1 MIYFCLMQRMSKIE
15 ERMGEKAVRR
25 GLKKTS
31 TSLRRE
37 NWENVNTVWRV
48 ETSYMVWSPADRK
61 LTCIKYG
68 KLVSGLLSCRLWLM
82 ADLQGVTSTLSS
94 STSFYN
100 FNALKLLI
108 VPVTPAVWIWQK
120 ILVGLFPSNQLLN
133 RFFRNNL

>member
-1 MIYFCLMQRMSKIE
+1 MIFMMTIFVSCNACLRLKS
-15 ERMGEKAVRR
+15 GWVRR

-31 TSLRRE
+31 KSLRRE
-37 NWENVNTVWRV
+37 NWKKVNTVWRV
-48 ETSYMVWSPADRK
+48 EMSYMVWSSADRK

-82 ADLQGVTSTLSS
+82 ADLQSGTSTLSS

-108 VPVTPAVWIWQK
+108 VPVTPAVLRWQK
-120 ILVGLFPSNQLLN
+120 ILVGVFPSNQLLN
-133 RFFRNNL
+133 RFFQNDV